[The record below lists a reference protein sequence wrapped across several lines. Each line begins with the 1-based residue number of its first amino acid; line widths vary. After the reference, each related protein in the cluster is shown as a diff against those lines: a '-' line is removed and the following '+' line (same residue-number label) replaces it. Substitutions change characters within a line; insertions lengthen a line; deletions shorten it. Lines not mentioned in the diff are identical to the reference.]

1 MRTHLH
7 ILLWLLSFSLLWQI
21 PAEAQETGAP
31 PAVDTLPEALPL
43 SAQPKAQEW
52 VDAWSN
58 TPRLITL
65 RQSDDVLT
73 VDEALKNRLKQLEE
87 KLFSNREWRTY
98 WQHQSETVQ
107 ALVDSLPADAI
118 TAEQRLGLTQWKT
131 LAEDK
136 VANQEV
142 YFEAI
147 ESERDAVGGRLE
159 SLLEP
164 ADTSTGV
171 VNAEEG
177 ATDDPNAY
185 ERLRLHKVDL
195 ERSIEAQKAKKR
207 SVEAER
213 LFIEKQLATEET
225 LSVALA
231 KDLELAQR
239 ELAIATAQSST
250 ESGWG
255 MFWATV
261 QQKASGKVDKIG
273 TEVDDVHIRQRSRK
287 VELGLG
293 SSQVEFRDRRI
304 QELNAELD
312 AVSGFGSTAQA
323 IWETFYQ
330 WLFREAWL
338 VVLVLILLYF
348 GVRFA
353 RRLLDRGVQ
362 VILKRA
368 DDNPDVDD
376 DGDQRRQT
384 LADVFLSVAR
394 IALYI
399 VAGLVALEQIGVNT
413 GPILGSV
420 AILGLAISFGSQNL
434 VRDVVNG
441 FFILLENQYAVGD
454 VVSINGKTG
463 TVEKITI
470 RSTWIRQWTGQLHA
484 VPNGSITL
492 VSNHTRDWAVAVC
505 DVGVAYD
512 SDLEKVKTIVE
523 GIAQELHV
531 DPDWA
536 DQFEDAPS
544 WGGVVSLGDSAIT
557 VRLQGK
563 VEAGK
568 QWGMAREM
576 NRRVKAVFEKEGIEI
591 PFPQQVVHHVN
602 APS

>member
-1 MRTHLH
+1 MRTHLQ
-7 ILLWLLSFSLLWQI
+7 ILLWLLTFSWLL
-21 PAEAQETGAP
+21 PASADAQDDSVLVASVTLAGA
-31 PAVDTLPEALPL
+31 LPESSQAP
-43 SAQPKAQEW
+43 AQEW

-58 TPRLITL
+58 TPRLIML
-65 RQSDDVLT
+65 GQDNEALS

-107 ALVDSLPADAI
+107 ALIDSLPAEVL
-118 TAEQRLGLTQWKT
+118 TPEQGSGLAAWKA
-131 LAEDK
+131 LADDK

-164 ADTSTGV
+164 TDASSDSGQAQDDV
-171 VNAEEG
+171 VE
-177 ATDDPNAY
+177 DPNAY
-185 ERLRLHKVDL
+185 ERLSRYKVDL
-195 ERSIEAQKAKKR
+195 ERKIEVQRGKKR
-207 SVEAER
+207 IVEAER

-225 LSVALA
+225 LSAALA
-231 KDLELAQR
+231 KDLDLAQR
-239 ELAIATAQSST
+239 EVEIATSQSSMD
-250 ESGWG
+250 SGWG
-255 MFWATV
+255 QFWQTV
-261 QQKASGKVDKIG
+261 QDKATAKVAKI
-273 TEVDDVHIRQRSRK
+273 TSEVDDVRIRQRSRK

-293 SSQVEFRDRRI
+293 SSQVDFRDRRI
-304 QELNAELD
+304 EELKMELS
-312 AVSGFGSTAQA
+312 AVSGYDSTAKA
-323 IWETFYQ
+323 IGETFYQ

-353 RRLLDRGVQ
+353 RRLLERGVK

-368 DDNPDVDD
+368 DDDPDVDD

-394 IALYI
+394 IAVYI
-399 VAGLVALEQIGVNT
+399 VAGLVALEQVGVNT

-512 SDLEKVKTIVE
+512 SDLEHVKAVVE
-523 GIAQELHV
+523 GIAKHLHT
-531 DPDWA
+531 DPEWA

-576 NRRVKAVFEKEGIEI
+576 NRRVKAVFEKEGIDI
-591 PFPQQVVHHVN
+591 PFPQQVVHHIN